1 MLKLQLLEICFSLI
15 VEYLTNHNKAY
26 TNYWREKS
34 IQTDMGEPIDEAMT
48 VFDDFL
54 IDTLNIYLS
63 TAPSI
68 RPRETPVL

>member
-1 MLKLQLLEICFSLI
+1 MLKITRNLFSLI

-26 TNYWREKS
+26 TYYWREKS
-34 IQTDMGEPIDEAMT
+34 IQTGMGEPIDEAMT
-48 VFDDFL
+48 FYDDFL

-68 RPRETPVL
+68 RPREMPVL